1 MPLPP
6 PPPGHVN
13 YITLDV
19 FTSKAYTGNPLAV
32 VFLPPPPA
40 ISTSTS
46 TSNTTTLTQHQKQT
60 LAREFK
66 FSETIFIHP
75 EPSSNSSSSSSSS
88 NNNNNNNKT
97 HRTIDIFTPTSELPF
112 AGHPT
117 IGAAVWFLHLRPSS
131 PTSTPTSTSNHNKE
145 NGITHLITK
154 SGTIP
159 IAAVPASSPSPSPS
173 PNPSIPSNTTPTPGK
188 GADPDA
194 AEGVTARIA
203 HDPHQH
209 GKRFPLREL
218 LRLHGSLA
226 PFFAQNDSD
235 QGEQHQKQQEE
246 ISFPVFS
253 IVRGMSQVHVEVPSL
268 AALGA
273 VTTSAGGEVV
283 GPESGFM
290 DVADGWAV
298 GHCVLY
304 FYVRGVPDEDS
315 GRKVIRTRAM
325 IGNVEDPA
333 TGSAACG
340 LAAYLTLTE
349 GGTPTVK
356 KRGFEFVQGVE
367 MGRRSEIGVV
377 VEMGDDAR
385 TIAHVDLKGSAVKV
399 SEGTIAIPPE

>member
-19 FTSKAYTGNPLAV
+19 FTSTAYTGNPLAV
-32 VFLPPPPA
+32 VFVPPPPA
-40 ISTSTS
+40 TSTS
-46 TSNTTTLTQHQKQT
+46 TNTKTLTQRQKQT
-60 LAREFK
+60 LAREFN

-75 EPSSNSSSSSSSS
+75 EPSSNSSSSSS
-88 NNNNNNNKT
+88 NKT

-117 IGAAVWFLHLRPSS
+117 IGAAVWFLHLRLSS
-131 PTSTPTSTSNHNKE
+131 LTPAATSTSNHNKE

-159 IAAVPASSPSPSPS
+159 IAAGPPTSPIPSPN
-173 PNPSIPSNTTPTPGK
+173 PNPSIPSNTAPAPAPGK
-188 GADPDA
+188 GADA
-194 AEGVTARIA
+194 GEGVTARIA
-203 HDPHQH
+203 HNPHLH

-226 PFFAQNDSD
+226 PFFSPKDSD
-235 QGEQHQKQQEE
+235 QGEQHQQQHQEG

-253 IVRGMSQVHVEVPSL
+253 IVKGMSQVHVEVPSL
-268 AALGA
+268 AALEA
-273 VTTSAGGEVV
+273 VTTSLGGEVV
-283 GPESGFM
+283 GPESGLM
-290 DVADGWAV
+290 DVTDGWAV

-304 FYVRGVPDEDS
+304 FYVRGVQEDS
-315 GRKVIRTRAM
+315 GREVIRTRAM

-340 LAAYLTLTE
+340 LAAYLSLTE
-349 GGTPTVK
+349 ESTPTEK
-356 KRGFEFVQGVE
+356 KRVFEFVQGVE
-367 MGRRSEIGVV
+367 MGRRSEIGVE
-377 VEMGDDAR
+377 VEMGDDAQ
-385 TIAHVDLKGSAVKV
+385 TIAYVDLRGSAVKV

>member
-60 LAREFK
+60 LAREFN

-75 EPSSNSSSSSSSS
+75 EPSSNSSSSSS
-88 NNNNNNNKT
+88 NNNNNNKT

-159 IAAVPASSPSPSPS
+159 IAAVPA
-173 PNPSIPSNTTPTPGK
+173 N
-188 GADPDA
+188 A

-315 GRKVIRTRAM
+315 GREVIRTRAM